1 MKNPDQQIYPYCIEL
16 HAHTHP
22 VSPCG
27 NFSAEDTVRMYKE
40 RGADGLVITNHFYPT
55 PYNGLAERAAIDKYL
70 DDLRRAKEMGEKLQI
85 KVYMGMEIRFAENSN
100 DYLLYGVTEADMP
113 FLLDCMLHQD
123 IAEFSRTFRRDDR
136 LLIFAHPMRNGI
148 ADVDLS
154 LFDGVEVFNM
164 HPGHNSRVSLVARR
178 VSEHPDL
185 LVTGGSDFHHLDHD
199 GTCLLRARSLPADE
213 KELVRILRS
222 RDYRLSLSGYM
233 ITPYL

>member
-1 MKNPDQQIYPYCIEL
+1 MNNPDKQIYPYSIEL

-40 RGADGLVITNHFYPT
+40 RGVDALVITNHFYPT
-55 PYNGLAERAAIDKYL
+55 PYNGLSEAEAIDKYL
-70 DDLRRAKEMGEKLQI
+70 DDLRRAKRAGEEMQI
-85 KVYMGMEIRFAENSN
+85 KVYMGMEIRFAQNCN
-100 DYLLYGVTEADMP
+100 DYLLYGVTEEDMP
-113 FLLDCMLHQD
+113 FLLDCMRNQD
-123 IAEFSRTFRRDDR
+123 IREFSRVYRRLDR

-148 ADVDLS
+148 ADVDFS
-154 LFDGVEVFNM
+154 LFDGIEVFNM

-178 VSEHPDL
+178 TAEHPEL
-185 LVTGGSDFHHLDHD
+185 IVTGGSDFHHLDHD
-199 GTCLLRARSLPADE
+199 GTCLLRAKTLPADE
-213 KELVRILRS
+213 KELVTLLRS